1 MPHLVTYDKG
11 AKRLAIMRQT
21 TCTGSTLS
29 ALRLSRAALD
39 HYPDA
44 EGPKQPYSGLA
55 PGGTRGESALQLSK
69 CEAAELRECE
79 TILERGLGTFLEVG
93 NSLLRIRENRLY
105 RVTHQSFQQYCLDRW
120 SIGRIYAWR
129 LIGAAERINLLPD
142 SDGTPRPSNEFQ
154 VRPFLKLPREEFPT
168 AWKRALKQANEG
180 KITPGI
186 LQTVVDEF
194 LPHRTLGAPSGKRP
208 RRAKR
213 QTDLPKAQI
222 LVLLQEAR
230 KRIEKHQLEE
240 ALAAL
245 DNIENVLFNPE

>member
-1 MPHLVTYDKG
+1 
-11 AKRLAIMRQT
+11 MRQA

-29 ALRLSRAALD
+29 ALRLSRVRLD
-39 HYPDA
+39 HCPDA
-44 EGPKQPYSGLA
+44 EGPNQPYSGVA
-55 PGGTRGESALQLSK
+55 PEGTHGETALQLSK
-69 CEAAELRECE
+69 CEAAELHECE
-79 TILERGLGTFLEVG
+79 AILDRGLGTFLEVG
-93 NSLLRIRENRLY
+93 NALLTIRESRLY

-142 SDGTPRPSNEFQ
+142 SDDTPRPSNEFQ
-154 VRPFLKLPREEFPT
+154 VRPFLKLPREEFPN

-180 KITPGI
+180 KITPRI

-194 LPHRTLGAPSGKRP
+194 LPHRTLGASSGKRS
-208 RRAKR
+208 RSAKR
-213 QTDLPKAQI
+213 QTNLPKAQI

-245 DNIENVLFNPE
+245 DNIENILFKPE